1 MFFLGRVF
9 PAIAEWSGALTGLS
23 AGASGPRVYQLPDNT
38 RAATTITRWTA
49 VFEGNIDKFDDMHL
63 DAAVREAA
71 GEVVKWDVA
80 RGQPYNHLL
89 EVRNAMQGMRNVAAA
104 MKRLLEKGQ
113 PTEAQR
119 EAAEALRQKAI
130 EALQRAREAGVT
142 RR

>member
-1 MFFLGRVF
+1 
-9 PAIAEWSGALTGLS
+9 
-23 AGASGPRVYQLPDNT
+23 
-38 RAATTITRWTA
+38 
-49 VFEGNIDKFDDMHL
+49 MHL